1 MEAAGISEEDEEELR
16 ELLANKNFFGVEEF
30 AETLNLKAELN
41 ELFHMLGSLNVDL
54 NDLKRAKEA
63 AASYPRILAAIQIG
77 RASCR
82 ERV

>member
-41 ELFHMLGSLNVDL
+41 ELFPYARQSECGPRTTC
-54 NDLKRAKEA
+54 KRAKEA
-63 AASYPRILAAIQIG
+63 SCIL
-77 RASCR
+77 S
-82 ERV
+82 

>member
-54 NDLKRAKEA
+54 KRLETCQRV
-63 AASYPRILAAIQIG
+63 SCIL
-77 RASCR
+77 S
-82 ERV
+82 

>member
-1 MEAAGISEEDEEELR
+1 MSVMRISFQGLVEAAGISEEDEEELR
-16 ELLANKNFFGVEEF
+16 EPLANKNFFGVEEF

-63 AASYPRILAAIQIG
+63 ALLTLG
-77 RASCR
+77 F
-82 ERV
+82 